1 MSHHDIRAA
10 RGGRAGLALAVIT
23 AAIVTL
29 PAKAAELS
37 VPAPPQQ
44 QPILLEGGTVH
55 TVSGASIEQGRL
67 LFDQGRIVAVV
78 GPDEALEL
86 PEGTQRIYLEGRHIY
101 PGLISA
107 NTVLGLVEIDTVRG
121 TVDIAETGVM
131 NPNVRAEVAVNP
143 ASELFGVTR
152 AAGILTVLTV
162 PQAGRNGLLGGRSA
176 LLRLDGW
183 TWEDMTLQSG
193 VGMHVFWPTE
203 RGVGF
208 GAVGIDSPEARRRA
222 AEARVDQ
229 LDEFFARA
237 RAYRDARAAD
247 PNQPLDLRLEALGPV
262 LAREMPLVVHADELR
277 QIESALNFVERHG
290 LRLVLV
296 GGYDAWR
303 LTDRLR
309 ELDAAVI
316 VSTVHRLPLRRH
328 EPYDT
333 PFVLPHRLHEAG
345 IPFAIA
351 RVATTFASAHERN
364 LPFEAATA
372 AAFGLPP
379 EEALRAI
386 TLYPAQIFGV
396 DDRIGALAPG
406 LQATLIVTDGNPL
419 EVTTQIERAWV
430 DGREIDLASRHTR
443 LYERYRQR
451 YEGLTAVEE
460 EVHP

>member
-1 MSHHDIRAA
+1 MSIDTRLSRARLGVA
-10 RGGRAGLALAVIT
+10 FTVCTLAAALA
-23 AAIVTL
+23 AAS
-29 PAKAAELS
+29 AAGAELS

-44 QPILLEGGTVH
+44 QPILLEGGTIH
-55 TVSGASIEQGRL
+55 TVSGASIEAGRL
-67 LFDQGRIVAVV
+67 LFAEGRILAVA

-86 PEGTQRIYLEGRHIY
+86 PEGTQRVDLAGRHVY

-107 NTVLGLVEIDTVRG
+107 NTVLGLVEVDTVRG
-121 TVDIAETGVM
+121 TVDVAETGVM

-152 AAGILTVLTV
+152 AAGILTALTV
-162 PQAGRNGLLGGRSA
+162 PQAGRDGLLGGRSA

-203 RGVGF
+203 RAAGF
-208 GAVGIDSPEARRRA
+208 GAVGVDSPEARRRA

-237 RAYRDARAAD
+237 RAYREARAAD
-247 PNQPLDLRLEALGPV
+247 PALPRDLRLEALAPV
-262 LAREMPLVVHADELR
+262 LSREMPLVVHADELR
-277 QIESALNFVERHG
+277 QIEAALNFVERHA

-303 LTDRLR
+303 LTERLR

-316 VSTVHRLPLRRH
+316 VSSVHRLPLRRH
-328 EPYDT
+328 EPFDT
-333 PFVLPHRLHEAG
+333 PFVLPLKLHEAG
-345 IPFAIA
+345 VPFAIA

-372 AAFGLPP
+372 AAFGLPR

-406 LQATLIVTDGNPL
+406 LQATLIVTDGDPL
-419 EVTTQIERAWV
+419 EITTQVERAWI

-451 YEGLTAVEE
+451 YEGPAAVQEAR
-460 EVHP
+460 P

>member
-1 MSHHDIRAA
+1 MSIDSIMAVWGRRLVIRVGTFAVASMSLAA
-10 RGGRAGLALAVIT
+10 A
-23 AAIVTL
+23 
-29 PAKAAELS
+29 AAELS

-55 TVSGASIEQGRL
+55 TVSGASIEQGRV
-67 LFDQGRIVAVV
+67 LFDQGRIVAVA
-78 GPDEALEL
+78 GPDDALDL
-86 PEGTQRIYLEGRHIY
+86 PEGTQRIGLEGRHVY

-107 NTVLGLVEIDTVRG
+107 NTVLGLVEVDTVRG

-152 AAGILTVLTV
+152 AAGILTALTV
-162 PQAGRNGLLGGRSA
+162 PQAGRDGLLGGRSA

-203 RGVGF
+203 RGGGF
-208 GAVGIDSPEARRRA
+208 GAIGVDSPEARRRA
-222 AEARVDQ
+222 AEARVEQ
-229 LDEFFARA
+229 LDAFFARA
-237 RAYRDARAAD
+237 RAYREARAAD
-247 PNQPLDLRLEALGPV
+247 PALPRDLRLEALAPV

-277 QIESALNFVERHG
+277 QIEAALNFVERHE

-303 LTDRLR
+303 LTERLR

-333 PFVLPHRLHEAG
+333 PFVLPRKLHEAG
-345 IPFAIA
+345 VPFAIA

-372 AAFGLPP
+372 AAFGLPR
-379 EEALRAI
+379 EEALRAV

-396 DDRIGALAPG
+396 DDRIGAVAPG
-406 LQATLIVTDGNPL
+406 LQATLIVTDGDPL
-419 EVTTQIERAWV
+419 EITTQIERAWI

-451 YEGLTAVEE
+451 YEVPAAGQGAR
-460 EVHP
+460 P